1 MAGHITLVNGEI
13 LNFWTVTPK
22 VLPMAVKQI
31 ELTGDELVRGMASWG
46 NARLCRNF
54 QESSDQ
60 VWVWTGAQARRMY
73 QQLIESERVDEA
85 LSSVSEFYTND
96 FGGERKRLT
105 KMEAFELLLET
116 KSIIIKTG
124 DIEAPVALRNVSL

>member
-1 MAGHITLVNGEI
+1 MSGHITLVNGEI

-73 QQLIESERVDEA
+73 QQLIESETPSVPEFF
-85 LSSVSEFYTND
+85 LSAQEMENK
-96 FGGERKRLT
+96 ENLT
-105 KMEAFELLLET
+105 KMEAFNHLLEG
-116 KSIIIKTG
+116 KTVIVKFG
-124 DIEAPVALRNVSL
+124 PMVQVMALKGVS